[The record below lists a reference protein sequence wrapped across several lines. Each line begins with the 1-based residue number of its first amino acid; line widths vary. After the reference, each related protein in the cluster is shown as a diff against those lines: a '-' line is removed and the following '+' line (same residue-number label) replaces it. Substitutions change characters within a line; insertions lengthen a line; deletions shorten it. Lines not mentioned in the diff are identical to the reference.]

1 MTTYS
6 KTLFSLLFTL
16 IATCAVA
23 QNGVNSPYTRYGF
36 GQLSDQITTA
46 NRGMAG
52 ISYGLRNK
60 LINVGNPAS
69 YSAVDSITFLFDT
82 GISLQN
88 ANFSS
93 GDVKINAKNS
103 SLDYIAMQ
111 FRLYRKLGLTI
122 GLLPFSNI
130 KYSFSD
136 DGKKVPGSDT
146 SEGSTNNI
154 YSYESFNGDG
164 GLHQIFVGAGAE
176 LFKNFSIGANFS
188 YLYGDYSHII
198 TNSYNNTN
206 IWKNTRSYT
215 ADISTYKL
223 DFGIQ
228 YTFEPK
234 PKHEITVGAVY
245 SLGHNIG
252 NKAYKTQDI
261 SYYNSSVALQSSSDT
276 INNSFE
282 LPHTFGVGL
291 TYVYD
296 NRLTIGLDYTLQ
308 QWSGMKFPHF
318 QTNPNSPDD
327 TNNSE
332 QDYEQWKFKNL
343 SRISLGAEYIPNP
356 MSRKF
361 FNRMRYR
368 MGAYYSTPYIQVKG
382 CDMREF
388 GIEGGV
394 GIPIINRYNNRS
406 LLSIS
411 AQYVNVS
418 PKSGNLI
425 KENYLR
431 INIGFTF
438 NEDWF
443 RKMLVQ

>member
-164 GLHQIFVGAGAE
+164 GATG
-176 LFKNFSIGANFS
+176 
-188 YLYGDYSHII
+188 
-198 TNSYNNTN
+198 
-206 IWKNTRSYT
+206 
-215 ADISTYKL
+215 IS
-223 DFGIQ
+223 
-228 YTFEPK
+228 
-234 PKHEITVGAVY
+234 V
-245 SLGHNIG
+245 
-252 NKAYKTQDI
+252 
-261 SYYNSSVALQSSSDT
+261 SSCSSGSAASAALRRVE
-276 INNSFE
+276 NSF
-282 LPHTFGVGL
+282 
-291 TYVYD
+291 
-296 NRLTIGLDYTLQ
+296 
-308 QWSGMKFPHF
+308 
-318 QTNPNSPDD
+318 
-327 TNNSE
+327 
-332 QDYEQWKFKNL
+332 
-343 SRISLGAEYIPNP
+343 
-356 MSRKF
+356 
-361 FNRMRYR
+361 
-368 MGAYYSTPYIQVKG
+368 
-382 CDMREF
+382 
-388 GIEGGV
+388 
-394 GIPIINRYNNRS
+394 
-406 LLSIS
+406 
-411 AQYVNVS
+411 NV
-418 PKSGNLI
+418 LI
-425 KENYLR
+425 LN
-431 INIGFTF
+431 
-438 NEDWF
+438 
-443 RKMLVQ
+443 